1 MVKHNNVV
9 PNQHFKKH
17 GAGGGWQSRVRV
29 NLNQPAQKL
38 RRRLARKAKAE
49 KVAPRPVNL
58 LRPAVHCPTQRY
70 NMKLRAGRGFTLAE
84 LKEAGI
90 SRKQALS
97 IGIAVDTRRRNKS
110 VESLQLNAQRLKE
123 YKARLIV
130 FPRKSGKVKKGDS
143 SVEETKN
150 ATQYLGEV
158 LPIAQPEKKQ
168 EFVEIT
174 DEMKNHSAVKQLKMA
189 IAVQRLEGKKRFA
202 KDDEEEENNN
212 DDN

>member
-29 NLNQPAQKL
+29 TLDQPARKL

-49 KVAPRPVNL
+49 RVAPRPVNL

-70 NMKLRAGRGFTLAE
+70 NMKLRAGRGFTLDE

-90 SRKQALS
+90 SAKQART

-123 YKARLIV
+123 YKSRLIV

-143 SVEETKN
+143 SIEETKA
-150 ATQYLGEV
+150 ATQLQGEV
-158 LPIAQPEKKQ
+158 MPITQPEKKQ
-168 EFVEIT
+168 EYMEIT
-174 DEMKNHSAVKQLKMA
+174 EDMKKESAVYKMKMA
-189 IAVQRLEGKKRFA
+189 LAVHRLEGKKRFA
-202 KDDEEEENNN
+202 KAEEEE
-212 DDN
+212 DK